1 MVYHRLVNIVLCT
14 RQDLVVYPQVSDS
27 GLEFFK
33 VFSHQCLD
41 RIQSQNL
48 SFKNVLFYLSLTW
61 TFYKVTQ

>member
-14 RQDLVVYPQVSDS
+14 TQDLVVYPQVSDS

-33 VFSHQCLD
+33 VFSHQRLD

-48 SFKNVLFYLSLTW
+48 SFENVLFYLSLTW